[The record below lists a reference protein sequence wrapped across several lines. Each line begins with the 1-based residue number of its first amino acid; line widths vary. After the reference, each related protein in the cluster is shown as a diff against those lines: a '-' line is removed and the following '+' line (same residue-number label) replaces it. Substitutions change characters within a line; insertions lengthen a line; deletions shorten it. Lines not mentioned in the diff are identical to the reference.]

1 MFWAVEY
8 SYPLIG
14 KMNIISSKKNQ
25 ISTFDL
31 STLYNN
37 LPHQDLMRVLQK
49 NVEFLLIVDVKT
61 KRNTEE

>member
-1 MFWAVEY
+1 
-8 SYPLIG
+8 
-14 KMNIISSKKNQ
+14 MNIINSKKNQ

-37 LPHQDLMRVLQK
+37 LPHQALIRVLQK

>member
-1 MFWAVEY
+1 
-8 SYPLIG
+8 
-14 KMNIISSKKNQ
+14 MNIISSKKYQ